1 MLPGFEPLERASFIR
16 FFTEM
21 KNSMTRREATKLI
34 AGTTASFL
42 VAPSLPAQAQP
53 SLVQRAIP
61 SSGEKLPVIGLG
73 TSGVFNA
80 ASAAER
86 EPLEQV
92 VAMLVKMGG
101 KLIDTAPAYGQAETV
116 TGEIAAKL
124 KLQDKLFLATKVGTT
139 GKAEGVQQME
149 HSLAVLGKKPLDLI
163 QVHNLTDWETQLAN
177 LDDWKKQGRIRYTG
191 ITSSRMS
198 AHADIVRALEKARV
212 DFVQI
217 NYSLMEREAEE
228 RILPL
233 AKERGVAVI
242 VNRPFG
248 RGDLFARVREKPL
261 PDWAAEIDCKSWAQ
275 FLLKWIV
282 AHPAVTCVIP
292 ATSKPHHMED
302 NMRGGLGRLPDE
314 NMRRR
319 MVEAVGAS

>member
-1 MLPGFEPLERASFIR
+1 MR
-16 FFTEM
+16 
-21 KNSMTRREATKLI
+21 KNMTRREATRVM
-34 AGTTASFL
+34 AGTAATLL
-42 VAPSLPAQAQP
+42 VAPSLPAAAQS
-53 SLVQRAIP
+53 SLLQRAIP
-61 SSGEKLPVIGLG
+61 SSGEMLPVIGLG
-73 TSGVFNA
+73 TSGVFNTT
-80 ASAAER
+80 ASER

-124 KLQDKLFLATKVGTT
+124 KLHDKLFLATKVGTT
-139 GKAEGVQQME
+139 GKAEGAQQME
-149 HSLAVLGKKPLDLI
+149 HSLALLGKKPLDLI

-177 LDDWKKQGRIRYTG
+177 LNEWKKQGRIRYTG
-191 ITSSRMS
+191 VTASRLS
-198 AHADIVRALEKARV
+198 AHAEVVRTMEKERV

-217 NYSLMEREAEE
+217 NYSLMERDAEE

-233 AKERGVAVI
+233 AKDRGVAVL

-248 RGDLFARVREKPL
+248 RGDLFGRVREKPL

-275 FLLKWIV
+275 FFLKWIV

-302 NMRGGLGRLPDE
+302 NMQGGIGRLPDE
-314 NMRRR
+314 KMRRT
-319 MVEAVGAS
+319 MIETMSAL

>member
-1 MLPGFEPLERASFIR
+1 MRNNL
-16 FFTEM
+16 
-21 KNSMTRREATKLI
+21 TRREATRVL
-34 AGTTASFL
+34 AGAAASLL
-42 VAPSLPAQAQP
+42 VAPSLPAADQS
-53 SLVQRAIP
+53 SLLQRAIP

-73 TSGVFNA
+73 TSGVFNPT
-80 ASAAER
+80 SSER
-86 EPLEQV
+86 APLEQV
-92 VAMLVKMGG
+92 VDTLVKMGG
-101 KLIDTAPAYGQAETV
+101 TLVDTAPAYGEAEKV

-124 KLQDKLFLATKVGTT
+124 NLRDKLFLATKVGTT
-139 GKAEGVQQME
+139 GKVEGVQQME
-149 HSLAVLGKKPLDLI
+149 HSLELLGKTPLDLI
-163 QVHNLTDWETQLAN
+163 QVHNLTDWEVQLAN

-191 ITSSRMS
+191 ITASRMS
-198 AHADIVRALEKARV
+198 AHADIVHALEKARI

-217 NYSLMEREAEE
+217 NYSLMERAAEE

-233 AKERGVAVI
+233 AKERGVAVL

-275 FLLKWIV
+275 FFLKWIL

-302 NMRGGLGRLPDE
+302 NLQAGLGRLPDE
-314 NMRRR
+314 KMRRR
-319 MVEAVGAS
+319 MVAAMSAFNVLV

>member
-1 MLPGFEPLERASFIR
+1 
-16 FFTEM
+16 M
-21 KNSMTRREATKLI
+21 KTIMTRREATKLM
-34 AGTTASFL
+34 AGTAASLL
-42 VAPSLPAQAQP
+42 VAPTLPGADQ
-53 SLVQRAIP
+53 SSVLQRAIP
-61 SSGEKLPVIGLG
+61 SSGEMMPVIGLG

-80 ASAAER
+80 SSAAER

-101 KLIDTAPAYGQAETV
+101 KMIDTAPAYGQAETV
-116 TGEIAAKL
+116 TGEIATQL
-124 KLQDKLFLATKVGTT
+124 KLPDKLFLATKVGTT

-149 HSLAVLGKKPLDLI
+149 RSLELLGKKPLDLI

-233 AKERGVAVI
+233 AKDRGVAVI

-248 RGDLFARVREKPL
+248 RGDLFGRVREKPL
-261 PDWAAEIDCKSWAQ
+261 PDWAAEFDCKSWAQ

-292 ATSKPHHMED
+292 ATSNPHHMED
-302 NMRGGLGRLPDE
+302 NMQGGRGRLPDE
-314 NMRRR
+314 KMRGR
-319 MVEAVGAS
+319 MVGAMAAI

>member
-1 MLPGFEPLERASFIR
+1 M
-16 FFTEM
+16 
-21 KNSMTRREATKLI
+21 
-34 AGTTASFL
+34 AGTAASLL
-42 VAPSLPAQAQP
+42 VAPSLPAQEKS
-53 SLVQRAIP
+53 SLLQRAIP
-61 SSGEKLPVIGLG
+61 SSGEMLPVIGLG

-80 ASAAER
+80 TASER

-139 GKAEGVQQME
+139 GKAEGAQQME
-149 HSLAVLGKKPLDLI
+149 RSVELLGKKPVDLI
-163 QVHNLTDWETQLAN
+163 QVHNLTDWETQLAS
-177 LDDWKKQGRIRYTG
+177 LTEWKEQGRIRYTG
-191 ITSSRMS
+191 ITASRLS
-198 AHADIVRALEKARV
+198 AHGDIARVLEKERV

-217 NYSLMEREAEE
+217 NYSLMEREAES
-228 RILPL
+228 RILPV
-233 AKERGVAVI
+233 AKERGVAVL

-248 RGDLFARVREKPL
+248 RGDLFGRVREKPL
-261 PDWAAEIDCKSWAQ
+261 PEWAAEIDCKSWAQ
-275 FLLKWIV
+275 FFLKWIV

-302 NMRGGLGRLPDE
+302 NLRAGQGRMPDEKMRG
-314 NMRRR
+314 R
-319 MVEAVGAS
+319 MVEAMSAI